1 MTGEVHNLKTHPDPF
16 RDIITGKKPFEYR
29 WNDRNFQVE
38 DILRLTEYDPRA
50 KMFTGREAVARVTYI
65 LHGGVFG
72 IPEGFCIMGIK
83 HTWNPSIWY
92 SREYRIWR
100 ILKACEQV
108 IYG

>member
-1 MTGEVHNLKTHPDPF
+1 
-16 RDIITGKKPFEYR
+16 
-29 WNDRNFQVE
+29 
-38 DILRLTEYDPRA
+38 
-50 KMFTGREAVARVTYI
+50 VARVTYI

-83 HTWNPSIWY
+83 HTWNPSMWY
-92 SREYRIWR
+92 SQEYRTWR